1 MARRDS
7 DDDTGGPWRVTPAGA
22 AALVPT
28 AEGRRDVPVL
38 AHGTL
43 VVEYYAPRG
52 RDLQQPHTRDE
63 VYVVISG
70 SGWFVNGEDR
80 HPFAPGDVLFVP
92 AGTVHRFEAFGD
104 DFATWVMFYG
114 PEGGEQDARG

>member
-63 VYVVISG
+63 VYVV
-70 SGWFVNGEDR
+70 WF
-80 HPFAPGDVLFVP
+80 AYVLGYWKALCSTSLPDGRYYEVTFHKERQVAFVD
-92 AGTVHRFEAFGD
+92 TYVKTHNVEVSFS
-104 DFATWVMFYG
+104 
-114 PEGGEQDARG
+114 